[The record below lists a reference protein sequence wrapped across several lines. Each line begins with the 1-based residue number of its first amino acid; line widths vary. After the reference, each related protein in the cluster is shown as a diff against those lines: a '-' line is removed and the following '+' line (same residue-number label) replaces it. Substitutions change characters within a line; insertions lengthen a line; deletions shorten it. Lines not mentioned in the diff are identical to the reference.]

1 MDLILFLDWLN
12 VKADYVVRHIQNYTA
27 IQSAINN
34 LAAKVSGA
42 MGSGLFQGLNEILD
56 RRGIVGIASYDFDEG
71 TLTGPNYYLRV
82 AAGAYLNASLQ
93 FYSKATYTDLALSG
107 ESTGTKYVNID
118 ASGNPTIA
126 TSADASTTRQFYWD
140 ASTHEVSS
148 KALYTGVSILF
159 DGDEYQDLLDS
170 AWKGT
175 SFDQAADRLEAI
187 EQDLDPFAGFYGQD
201 LPHSGL
207 NFKYRAG
214 KVRNDSAITD
224 TTAGQVALTDDQ
236 TNYVEVDPST
246 GTVSAN
252 TTGFTSGKIP
262 LYQVVTA
269 SGAITTVT
277 DKRTAALVSG
287 SGGGSHTQNTDTG
300 TTSPTFTLNND
311 EAGTPSENCAL
322 EVERGTSANVRI
334 RWNEATDKWEY
345 TNDGT
350 TYYELGEVDYS
361 AILGEQEFDK
371 LVHFD
376 EPPKVHDETN
386 RGTSSDWETLDL
398 SSQIAAG
405 DTGKT
410 AWLRVFFYDDA
421 PGAGINVVFRRPGSG
436 ASANDALTVWVYD
449 SQKNTD
455 LIPVEMDAAG
465 QVEFLVTASGVDT
478 ADLQIYLV
486 AYTAKIPGVGTAVKT
501 MTKSGISVGAG
512 SSQSLNYPGWLNRG
526 ECWYFKIDETGG
538 VMTGTYGV
546 EIYAKD
552 TFLPGTDN
560 EDLIYKA
567 INIGV
572 TLAFIDHLPF
582 WVRDND
588 ETSELHIKI
597 INNDGSNGG
606 TFTFTIKAEQ
616 FA

>member
-1 MDLILFLDWLN
+1 
-12 VKADYVVRHIQNYTA
+12 
-27 IQSAINN
+27 
-34 LAAKVSGA
+34 
-42 MGSGLFQGLNEILD
+42 
-56 RRGIVGIASYDFDEG
+56 
-71 TLTGPNYYLRV
+71 
-82 AAGAYLNASLQ
+82 
-93 FYSKATYTDLALSG
+93 
-107 ESTGTKYVNID
+107 
-118 ASGNPTIA
+118 
-126 TSADASTTRQFYWD
+126 
-140 ASTHEVSS
+140 
-148 KALYTGVSILF
+148 
-159 DGDEYQDLLDS
+159 
-170 AWKGT
+170 
-175 SFDQAADRLEAI
+175 
-187 EQDLDPFAGFYGQD
+187 
-201 LPHSGL
+201 
-207 NFKYRAG
+207 
-214 KVRNDSAITD
+214 
-224 TTAGQVALTDDQ
+224 
-236 TNYVEVDPST
+236 
-246 GTVSAN
+246 
-252 TTGFTSGKIP
+252 
-262 LYQVVTA
+262 
-269 SGAITTVT
+269 
-277 DKRTAALVSG
+277 
-287 SGGGSHTQNTDTG
+287 
-300 TTSPTFTLNND
+300 
-311 EAGTPSENCAL
+311 
-322 EVERGTSANVRI
+322 
-334 RWNEATDKWEY
+334 
-345 TNDGT
+345 
-350 TYYELGEVDYS
+350 
-361 AILGEQEFDK
+361 
-371 LVHFD
+371 
-376 EPPKVHDETN
+376 
-386 RGTSSDWETLDL
+386 
-398 SSQIAAG
+398 
-405 DTGKT
+405 
-410 AWLRVFFYDDA
+410 
-421 PGAGINVVFRRPGSG
+421 VVFRRPGSG